1 MRIIGLTG
9 GIGTGKSTV
18 ARFLAE
24 LGATVIDVDEVGH
37 QSLKPSCA
45 AFHDIVT
52 AFGKQILSPDGE
64 INRAELGKIVF
75 KNEATRKKLNGI
87 IHPAMYEIVKKQIA
101 EYRRQGVGIVV
112 LDAPL
117 LLDAGWGS
125 LVNDVWVTVAR
136 EKTVLHRLQKRS
148 GLSPAEVK
156 ARIRAQLPAVEKVK
170 HATAVIDTEGT
181 LQELKSKVAGK
192 WRKLQ
197 DSS

>member
-37 QSLKPSCA
+37 QALSPSGA
-45 AFHDIVT
+45 AFQDIVA

-64 INRAELGKIVF
+64 IDRSELGKIVF
-75 KNEATRKKLNGI
+75 KDADARKKLNGI
-87 IHPAMYEIVKKQIA
+87 IHPAMYEIVKNQIA
-101 EYRRQGVGIVV
+101 EYRQQGVSVVV

-125 LVNDVWVTVAR
+125 LVDDVWVTVAR
-136 EKTVLHRLQKRS
+136 EKTVRHRLQERS

-156 ARIRAQLPAVEKVK
+156 ARIRAQLPAAERVK
-170 HATAVIDTEGT
+170 HVTAVIDTEGT
-181 LQELKSKVAGK
+181 LKEFKNKVVES

-197 DSS
+197 YPS